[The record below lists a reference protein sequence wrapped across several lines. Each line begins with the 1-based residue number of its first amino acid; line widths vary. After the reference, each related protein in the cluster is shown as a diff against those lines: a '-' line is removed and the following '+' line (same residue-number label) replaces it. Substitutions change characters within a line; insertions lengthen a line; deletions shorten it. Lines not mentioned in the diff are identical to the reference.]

1 MHSIKGCNKFFE
13 ATPKQRRSHC
23 RWEACWVCLSRDGKC
38 KTGECSRI
46 KEMPIILICQD
57 CIMNPTGHPKST
69 SILFCGLED
78 HAKPHIDDIKASLEK
93 WISGF
98 DASKL
103 AKPITVSFATTYT
116 ARSGN
121 PPKSRS
127 SPPTRSPPM
136 LAYDTC
142 SGDVFEISKKDDI
155 IHQSKEDSFY
165 IMQQLCIAGE
175 PVLTFYDSGSNTH
188 LIEGEL
194 AERIGFTVL
203 DDQCTRIWVVGGGD
217 IWSDY
222 GSYSC
227 FLGPDVDRKYHELE
241 CQGLARITSTFPEFD
256 LTPIAK
262 EAARATPGGWDLQYP
277 VALGGD
283 QVKLLIGVKS
293 TMLAPVLRYS
303 LNCVQWRT
311 SQGVL
316 LRLR

>member
-1 MHSIKGCNKFFE
+1 M
-13 ATPKQRRSHC
+13 
-23 RWEACWVCLSRDGKC
+23 
-38 KTGECSRI
+38 
-46 KEMPIILICQD
+46 
-57 CIMNPTGHPKST
+57 
-69 SILFCGLED
+69 
-78 HAKPHIDDIKASLEK
+78 
-93 WISGF
+93 
-98 DASKL
+98 
-103 AKPITVSFATTYT
+103 
-116 ARSGN
+116 
-121 PPKSRS
+121 
-127 SPPTRSPPM
+127 
-136 LAYDTC
+136 
-142 SGDVFEISKKDDI
+142 
-155 IHQSKEDSFY
+155 
-165 IMQQLCIAGE
+165 
-175 PVLTFYDSGSNTH
+175 
-188 LIEGEL
+188 
-194 AERIGFTVL
+194 
-203 DDQCTRIWVVGGGD
+203 VGGGD

-283 QVKLLIGVKS
+283 RIKLLIGVKS